1 MAEEEEK
8 DNAVRKR
15 TNLSI
20 PLLPE
25 KEEDKKLAALLTY
38 TAPDCKWAC
47 TSHTQRIIM
56 HSKPDSLNHTL
67 FIHTISQASAH
78 THTTFS

>member
-47 TSHTQRIIM
+47 T
-56 HSKPDSLNHTL
+56 P
-67 FIHTISQASAH
+67 H
-78 THTTFS
+78 THTENNNAL